1 MLFGLIIIEGI
12 VMCFLLLI
20 TLVIGIANG
29 PVGMAIMYEKDVQER
44 VIEKGL
50 TTREKMKKTFIITLI
65 ALYLPVF
72 VLAPSMA
79 YFINGARGFIDIFWQ
94 SSVISLIMGV
104 FDRFFIDWYWVGK
117 TKTWDIIGTEDLKP
131 YIPKKALVVKWFGTV
146 IGLPLMCAVSSLVFM
161 LF

>member
-50 TTREKMKKTFIITLI
+50 ITREKMKKTFIITLI

-79 YFINGARGFIDIFWQ
+79 IVILKLGLQIKMNSQ
-94 SSVISLIMGV
+94 KNLISL
-104 FDRFFIDWYWVGK
+104 
-117 TKTWDIIGTEDLKP
+117 
-131 YIPKKALVVKWFGTV
+131 
-146 IGLPLMCAVSSLVFM
+146 SLNSN
-161 LF
+161 